1 MSADSAL
8 ARERISI
15 ADEDIESVQVKMSS
29 AASRRRDFFYWIA
42 GLVITGFGS
51 IGGAIW
57 FVAQMATTLEM
68 ESVQRQRDISVIID
82 RLDQIQGVRV
92 RNSQITT
99 ESSRA
104 AGRGGKAVDVVR
116 PSASMATPQ
125 DASIDA
131 DEGRN

>member
-1 MSADSAL
+1 MAPPMFRRPAFAAL
-8 ARERISI
+8 PLII
-15 ADEDIESVQVKMSS
+15 A
-29 AASRRRDFFYWIA
+29 A
-42 GLVITGFGS
+42 

-92 RNSQITT
+92 RNALLTT

-104 AGRGGKAVDVVR
+104 AGRGGKIVDVVR

-125 DASIDA
+125 DSSIDA
-131 DEGRN
+131 DEGGN